1 MNAGFAGAL
10 VWAEQTVSGRVLGV
24 SKVADDGR
32 YRIDSMLPNQHRIVV
47 ERRAQFLNPRFLGIN
62 GELSSIALPLEA
74 GKSFKI
80 YLGGEG
86 VDQVSETA
94 ILINSP
100 FFKVEPGSFSREY
113 FESSFPVISVIVKVA
128 ANAPFGDYSIR
139 LQSNSGEVAYLA
151 GGITIDPGVYSN
163 AVNPLEDPRFFV
175 SQHYRD
181 VLGRQPDSHGLE
193 YWASQLE
200 QCGSDLSCIR
210 SRRLAISNAF
220 FVEDEFQRTGSFVCG
235 LYKVIGRRPSFEE
248 FNADRKLMLETP
260 GGIENKRQR
269 LALEFVKR
277 PEFIE
282 KYSTKL
288 TAEAFVNAV
297 LSESLRKSGVDIS
310 AERAG
315 LLSLFDNSVA
325 GTAAVLTRVVISP
338 AFVRAEYNR
347 TFVLMQYF
355 AYLRRDI
362 DEAGYDFWV
371 HTLQTR
377 SIREADAFRTVAC
390 AFLNSAEYQSR
401 FGMVPSSNLRT
412 SPC

>member
-1 MNAGFAGAL
+1 
-10 VWAEQTVSGRVLGV
+10 
-24 SKVADDGR
+24 
-32 YRIDSMLPNQHRIVV
+32 
-47 ERRAQFLNPRFLGIN
+47 
-62 GELSSIALPLEA
+62 
-74 GKSFKI
+74 
-80 YLGGEG
+80 
-86 VDQVSETA
+86 
-94 ILINSP
+94 
-100 FFKVEPGSFSREY
+100 
-113 FESSFPVISVIVKVA
+113 
-128 ANAPFGDYSIR
+128 
-139 LQSNSGEVAYLA
+139 
-151 GGITIDPGVYSN
+151 
-163 AVNPLEDPRFFV
+163 
-175 SQHYRD
+175 
-181 VLGRQPDSHGLE
+181 
-193 YWASQLE
+193 
-200 QCGSDLSCIR
+200 
-210 SRRLAISNAF
+210 
-220 FVEDEFQRTGSFVCG
+220 
-235 LYKVIGRRPSFEE
+235 
-248 FNADRKLMLETP
+248 MLETP